1 MKGWLVLM
9 LGLSASAAT
18 AHAQQGE
25 GREQPEVPAQYAPPP
40 GMCRVWLAGVPA
52 AQQPAPT
59 DCASAI
65 RKRPNQGRVLFGSDR
80 EMPRPA
86 LVPTRPRSAQQ
97 EERQREERRAPREPA
112 GVERRDEPQT
122 APRAEVRKEPR
133 AEPSK
138 KEPRAEPRVEAPPG
152 RARRPAPP
160 PRSRQSS
167 R

>member
-25 GREQPEVPAQYAPPP
+25 GREPSEVPAQYAPPP

-59 DCASAI
+59 DCATAI

-80 EMPRPA
+80 ETARPA
-86 LVPTRPRSAQQ
+86 LVPALVPARPQPA
-97 EERQREERRAPREPA
+97 QREERRE
-112 GVERRDEPQT
+112 ERREEPRT
-122 APRAEVRKEPR
+122 APKAEVRKEPR
-133 AEPSK
+133 VVPSK
-138 KEPRAEPRVEAPPG
+138 KEPRAESPPDPRPE
-152 RARRPAPP
+152 RTRRPAPP